1 MVNLMKTL
9 EVAAVVA
16 AMKRNSE
23 AWLRATGTAEA
34 AKREELERA
43 NQALGSTLRT
53 VYGVPAVYD
62 PSTGVWY
69 VGSVGGSKL
78 YDLY

>member
-1 MVNLMKTL
+1 MKNPMETL

-23 AWLRATGTAEA
+23 AWLHAVDSGQ
-34 AKREELERA
+34 REELARA
-43 NQALGSTLRT
+43 NQALGDTLRT
-53 VYGVPAVYD
+53 VYGVPAVYA
-62 PSTGVWY
+62 SAEGVWY